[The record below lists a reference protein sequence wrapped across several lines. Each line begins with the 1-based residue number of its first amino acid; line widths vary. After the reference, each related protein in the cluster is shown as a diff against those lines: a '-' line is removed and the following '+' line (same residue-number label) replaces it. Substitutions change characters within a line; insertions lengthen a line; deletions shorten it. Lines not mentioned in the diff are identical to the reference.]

1 MFLNEEKDLDEL
13 DWTIVNELRREETTN
28 SALAEKL
35 GISEGTVRQR
45 VKRLKD
51 AGILRVRALINPDV
65 LARQQLASI
74 AVMIG
79 ESRLL
84 DQKAREIAALENVLS
99 VSIMSGQYDL
109 MAEVLV
115 DSNRGLVKFLTETL
129 PQVEGITKTE
139 SFLMLRSYNKFV

>member
-1 MFLNEEKDLDEL
+1 MSEERDLDEL
-13 DWTIVNELRREETTN
+13 DWSIVNELRKEELTN
-28 SALAEKL
+28 SALAERL
-35 GISEGTVRQR
+35 AISEGTVRQR

-84 DQKAREIAALENVLS
+84 DQKAREISGLENVLS

-109 MAEVLV
+109 MVEVLV

-129 PQVEGITKTE
+129 PRVDGIVKTE
-139 SFLMLRSYNKFV
+139 SFLMLKSYNKFV

>member
-1 MFLNEEKDLDEL
+1 MSEEKDLDEL
-13 DWTIVNELRREETTN
+13 DWTIVNELRREESTN

-51 AGILRVRALINPDV
+51 AGILRIRALINPDV

-84 DQKAREIAALENVLS
+84 DQKAKEIAALENVLS

-129 PQVEGITKTE
+129 PLVEGITKTE

>member
-1 MFLNEEKDLDEL
+1 MSEEKDLDEL
-13 DWTIVNELRREETTN
+13 DWTIVNELRREESTN

-51 AGILRVRALINPDV
+51 SGILRIRALINPDV

-74 AVMIG
+74 AIMIG

-84 DQKAREIAALENVLS
+84 DQKAREIADLENVLS

-129 PQVEGITKTE
+129 PTVEGITKTE

>member
-1 MFLNEEKDLDEL
+1 MNEEKDLDEL